1 MEREKDFDM
10 KPVNKL
16 MRSIKGATA
25 VEYAIIAALVAVVA
39 AAGFSTLGSEINT
52 KSDTIAT
59 KIKTG
64 T

>member
-1 MEREKDFDM
+1 M

>member
-1 MEREKDFDM
+1 MKLEKDFDM

-39 AAGFSTLGSEINT
+39 AAGFGALGTEIDD
-52 KSDTIAT
+52 KSDTIAA
-59 KIKTG
+59 KIKSG